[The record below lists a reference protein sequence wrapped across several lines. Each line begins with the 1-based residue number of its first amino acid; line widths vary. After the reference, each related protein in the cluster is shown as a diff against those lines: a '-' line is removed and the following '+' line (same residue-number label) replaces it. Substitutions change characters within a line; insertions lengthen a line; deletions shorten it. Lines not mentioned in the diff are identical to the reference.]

1 MYSNLNL
8 NTNTIIGHYLPFLL
22 IDFPPAGKERRGEE
36 DDIDKDFESHS
47 HLQLTFLRAAKH
59 QSFLH

>member
-1 MYSNLNL
+1 MLKPILTHSYQEK
-8 NTNTIIGHYLPFLL
+8 
-22 IDFPPAGKERRGEE
+22 KEGGEE

-59 QSFLH
+59 QFFLH